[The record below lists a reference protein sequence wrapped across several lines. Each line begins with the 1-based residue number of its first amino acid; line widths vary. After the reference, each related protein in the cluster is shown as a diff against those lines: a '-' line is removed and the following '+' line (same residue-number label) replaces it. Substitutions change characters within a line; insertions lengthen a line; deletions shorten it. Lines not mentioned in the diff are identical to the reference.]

1 MLSLGT
7 ELRFGVGSLL
17 PITLALGTCGIVQ
30 VNRLGPPVDVILR
43 ENYRSVLAMQR
54 STEALEHQDTGLPSG
69 HRRPNTIS
77 SFIQSLLF
85 TP

>member
-30 VNRLGPPVDVILR
+30 VNRLGPP
-43 ENYRSVLAMQR
+43 SM
-54 STEALEHQDTGLPSG
+54 
-69 HRRPNTIS
+69 
-77 SFIQSLLF
+77 
-85 TP
+85 

>member
-1 MLSLGT
+1 MLSLRT
-7 ELRFGVGSLL
+7 RRRFGVGSLL
-17 PITLALGTCGIVQ
+17 LITLALGIHGIVR
-30 VNRLGPPVDVILR
+30 VSRLGPAVDVILW
-43 ENYRSVLAMQR
+43 ENYGSVLAMQR

-69 HRRPNTIS
+69 HRRPSTIG